1 MKNEIVCPNCGKIN
15 PLTAEF
21 CSECLTRFPPQPQE
35 PAEPP
40 DWLKKIRERSQA
52 ERPPTPPLGEFGEAE
67 ERPFGE
73 KIDSPDEIPDWLKQ
87 IQPGESP
94 SKPKEEEPSTD
105 WMSRLHELLPPQ
117 EGKPTGQSTT
127 LYSEEELAA
136 MAAAARR
143 FNELR
148 QEPPEQ
154 GPTQP
159 LGLPSEEPPSDF
171 VYEPSSLEED
181 RFFGGPAQPEPLSA
195 EEQPVDQIPNV
206 DGPQGGQTL
215 PEEIEPVIPVPE
227 IPVSPIEGQSNEYVP
242 WLKEPTSGT
251 PVIPAMEA
259 APESVREIEPPA
271 AEKPGKKKKSTPET
285 EPQTEEGSSGQE
297 ISTASLESLIGEE
310 TLPEQDNRQVGK
322 PEKLI
327 PESILQP
334 RYDRPAELSGR
345 LEISETQK
353 ASIDL
358 LKTMLAGEI
367 QPAGPVRKA
376 SRVSNRI
383 FRWGIGILLLAVM
396 LFPLITG
403 YLLTG
408 QQVLF
413 SPGVVAMHNTVKSL
427 PDNSLILVINDYEP
441 AFAGE
446 MKAASAGVVD
456 NLMMKGMNFS
466 ILSTVTTGPALAR
479 DLITYVRPAGFGYQP
494 EKIAYLGYLPG
505 GSTGML
511 DFIRNPRSAMPLLD
525 TGRYGWTYPAT
536 QSVHTIQDYAAI
548 LIITENSEIGRA
560 WLEQL
565 YSYVPEK
572 PIMMVISAQS
582 APLMRPY
589 LDSSQ
594 LKGLIGGRVEGAM
607 YDRIM
612 EAPARYP
619 AVNSAYQAGMLLA
632 ATLIAMGGVFGIFHA
647 LINRRPPA
655 PMEDRHVG

>member
-40 DWLKKIRERSQA
+40 EWLKKVRERSQS

-67 ERPFGE
+67 ARPFGE
-73 KIDSPDEIPDWLKQ
+73 KIDSPEEIPDWLKQ

-117 EGKPTGQSTT
+117 EGKPAGQSTT

-143 FNELR
+143 FDELR
-148 QEPPEQ
+148 KDPPEQ

-159 LGLPSEEPPSDF
+159 LGLSAEEPPSDF
-171 VYEPSSLEED
+171 VYEPSPLEED
-181 RFFGGPAQPEPLSA
+181 RFFGGPAQPEPTSA
-195 EEQPVDQIPNV
+195 VEQPVEQALNV
-206 DGPQGGQTL
+206 DVPQGDQTP
-215 PEEIEPVIPVPE
+215 PETVEPAVPATE
-227 IPVSPIEGQSNEYVP
+227 IPVSPIEGQPNEFVP
-242 WLKEPTSGT
+242 WMKEP
-251 PVIPAMEA
+251 A
-259 APESVREIEPPA
+259 AGVPLQPPA
-271 AEKPGKKKKSTPET
+271 EIAPDSMPEREPQHTEKPGKKKKPASASEPESATDIANQEPSST
-285 EPQTEEGSSGQE
+285 
-297 ISTASLESLIGEE
+297 SLESLFGEE
-310 TLPEQDNRQVGK
+310 ADPANEERQVQK

-327 PESILQP
+327 PEGILQP
-334 RYDRPAELSGR
+334 RYDRPVELSGR
-345 LEISETQK
+345 LEISEAQK

-367 QPAGPVRKA
+367 QPSGPVKTA
-376 SRVSNRI
+376 SGVNNRI
-383 FRWGIGILLLAVM
+383 LRWGIGFLLLAVM

-403 YLLTG
+403 YVFTG

-427 PDNSLILVINDYEP
+427 PDNSFILVINDYEP

-456 NLMMKGMNFS
+456 NLMKKGINFS
-466 ILSTVTTGPALAR
+466 ILSTVPTGPALAR
-479 DLITYVRPAGFGYQP
+479 DLISYVRPAGFGYQP

-548 LIITENSEIGRA
+548 LILTENSEIGRA

-565 YSYVPEK
+565 YSYVPDK
-572 PIMMVISAQS
+572 PIMMVVSAQS

-589 LDSSQ
+589 LDSTQ

-619 AVNSAYQAGMLLA
+619 SVNAAYQAGMLLA
-632 ATLIAMGGVFGIFHA
+632 AALITLGGIFGLFKA
-647 LINRRPPA
+647 IINRRPPA

>member
-40 DWLKKIRERSQA
+40 EWLKKVRERSQA

-73 KIDSPDEIPDWLKQ
+73 KVDSPEEIPDWLKQ

-117 EGKPTGQSTT
+117 EGKPAGQSTT

-159 LGLPSEEPPSDF
+159 LGIPSEEPPSDF
-171 VYEPSSLEED
+171 VYEPSSHED
-181 RFFGGPAQPEPLSA
+181 DQFFGGPSISELPPPV
-195 EEQPVDQIPNV
+195 EQPADHAPVMDTQQADQIPLEAAETE
-206 DGPQGGQTL
+206 DS
-215 PEEIEPVIPVPE
+215 VPE
-227 IPVSPIEGQSNEYVP
+227 IPVSPIEGHPNEFVP
-242 WLKEPTSGT
+242 WMKEPPTGVPIT
-251 PVIPAMEA
+251 
-259 APESVREIEPPA
+259 PA
-271 AEKPGKKKKSTPET
+271 AEAVSDSAPEKIQHIVEKPAKKKKPAPASET
-285 EPQTEEGSSGQE
+285 QAVEEPIEQITAA
-297 ISTASLESLIGEE
+297 ASLENLFGEE
-310 TLPEQDNRQVGK
+310 ATTEVDKRQDVK

-334 RYDRPAELSGR
+334 RYDRPVELSGR
-345 LEISETQK
+345 LEISDAQK

-367 QPAGPVRKA
+367 QPTGSVKTA
-376 SRVSNRI
+376 SGVNSRI
-383 FRWGIGILLLAVM
+383 MRWGIGILLLAVM

-403 YLLTG
+403 YVFTG

-413 SPGVVAMHNTVKSL
+413 SPGVVAMHNSVKSL
-427 PDNSLILVINDYEP
+427 PDNSSILVINDYEP

-456 NLMMKGMNFS
+456 NLMKKGMNFS
-466 ILSTVTTGPALAR
+466 ILSTVPTGPALAR
-479 DLITYVRPAGFGYQP
+479 DLISYVRPAGFGYQP
-494 EKIAYLGYLPG
+494 EKIAFLGYLPG
-505 GSTGML
+505 GSMGML

-536 QSVHTIQDYAAI
+536 QSIHTIQDYAAI
-548 LIITENSEIGRA
+548 LILTENSEIGRA

-565 YSYVPEK
+565 YSYAPDK
-572 PIMMVISAQS
+572 PIMMVVSAQS

-589 LDSSQ
+589 LDSMQ

-619 AVNSAYQAGMLLA
+619 AVNAAYQAGMLFA
-632 ATLIAMGGVFGIFHA
+632 AALIALGGVFGLFKTM
-647 LINRRPPA
+647 INRRPPA